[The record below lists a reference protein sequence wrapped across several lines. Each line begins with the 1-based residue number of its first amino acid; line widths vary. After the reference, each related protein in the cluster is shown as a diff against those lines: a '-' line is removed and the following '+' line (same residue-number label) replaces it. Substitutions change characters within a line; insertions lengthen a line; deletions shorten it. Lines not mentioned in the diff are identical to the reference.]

1 MERIFQ
7 ENGLPGDAI
16 FNIVEYSRDK
26 KLSSRRFKKNLE
38 VNYFLKMFQ
47 KFDKIVK
54 KGKLEKMR
62 LETEFMEYTD
72 TNTLTIDEYE
82 EKEDEFYENINNVYS
97 PSMHNLI
104 YDYIN
109 DDIDNAIR
117 MWRNILRI
125 MRKNEL
131 LEKFNDLKI
140 LKPNDSSFITHY
152 QYKETECEIYDN
164 FNNFREW
171 LDLIRFNIIPV
182 LKNQIYQDY
191 GPEEWNY
198 DYFQDSGDES
208 DKSEIIVEF

>member
-47 KFDKIVK
+47 KFDKIIK

-109 DDIDNAIR
+109 DDIDNAIL
-117 MWRNILRI
+117 MWSNILRI

-140 LKPNDSSFITHY
+140 LKPNDSPFITHY
-152 QYKETECEIYDN
+152 QYKETECEICDN
-164 FNNFREW
+164 YNSFKEW

-208 DKSEIIVEF
+208 DESEIIVEF

>member
-1 MERIFQ
+1 MEKIFQ

-16 FNIVEYSRDK
+16 SNIVEYSRDK
-26 KLSSRRFKKNLE
+26 KLSSRRFKKDLE

-47 KFDKIVK
+47 KFDKTVK

-62 LETEFMEYTD
+62 LETEFMEYVD
-72 TNTLTIDEYE
+72 TNTLTIDEY
-82 EKEDEFYENINNVYS
+82 DESSYIYDENIGNVYS

-109 DDIDNAIR
+109 GDIDNAIL
-117 MWRNILRI
+117 MWKNILRI

-140 LKPNDSSFITHY
+140 LEPNDSCFITQY

-164 FNNFREW
+164 FNTFKEW
-171 LDLIRFNIIPV
+171 LDLIRFKIIPV

-191 GPEEWNY
+191 GAEEWNY

-208 DKSEIIVEF
+208 DVIAEF

>member
-1 MERIFQ
+1 MENILK
-7 ENGLPGDAI
+7 ENRVPENAI

-47 KFDKIVK
+47 KFDKIIK

-109 DDIDNAIR
+109 DDIDNAIL
-117 MWRNILRI
+117 MWSNILRI

-140 LKPNDSSFITHY
+140 LKPNDSPFITHY
-152 QYKETECEIYDN
+152 QYKETECEICDN
-164 FNNFREW
+164 YNSFKEW

-208 DKSEIIVEF
+208 DESEIIVEF

>member
-1 MERIFQ
+1 MEKIFQ

-109 DDIDNAIR
+109 DDIDNAIL

-152 QYKETECEIYDN
+152 QYKETECEICDN

-171 LDLIRFNIIPV
+171 LSLIRFNIIPV